1 MKLLRSEVEFIKA
14 MIPEGEKLLN
24 DLAVKELSRQ
34 LFHLYFETETYNS
47 KQKQLRKLL
56 RYIWWLAKKVE
67 FADEIGKTEELII
80 EEDIEITEEVKRKLE
95 KLPEEL
101 KEFLRDKEWR
111 DMFSPL
117 MLYRAEKLS
126 YTGIKYVYKTLKN
139 TYYAQI
145 QGTQTYH
152 VEVSENLHDYMNCT
166 AYCDCPYTKMEDYCK
181 HMASV
186 LFYVERNRNAI
197 PNEIEMTAEAEIHF
211 YESQIDENGRLVNS
225 NGFWITKE
233 QIGRLKAL
241 LAPRQYMGLMD
252 SFEEEDD
259 DYAGGEVFL
268 ADLDYLSYE
277 YQIGE
282 RAGSWARREILA
294 DLYDEILLQNQNNAI
309 DDELQE
315 LSQTHQ
321 VITQTIK
328 DEKIE
333 FSDERQLEWTL
344 MHKKEPVECDYLYVG
359 VSPKGQY
366 GCNYWYIDE
375 EKQTQENTYVWV
387 NMGRKNTEQI
397 VYVDSVRY
405 CNASDVPYPVEKT
418 KRLLR
423 QATEEETEEADVLWD
438 E

>member
-67 FADEIGKTEELII
+67 LADEMGKTEELIV

-95 KLPEEL
+95 KLPVEL

-111 DMFSPL
+111 DVFSPL

-126 YTGIKYVYKTLKN
+126 HTGIKSIYRTLKN

-152 VEVSENLHDYMNCT
+152 VEVSENLHDYINCT

-186 LFYVERNRNAI
+186 LFYVERNRDAI
-197 PNEIEMTAEAEIHF
+197 PNEIDMTAEKEVHF

-233 QIGRLKAL
+233 QIGRLKVL
-241 LAPRQYMGLMD
+241 LTPRQYMDLMD

-259 DYAGGEVFL
+259 DYGGEEVFL

-277 YQIGE
+277 YEIGE
-282 RAGSWARREILA
+282 TAGHWVKKDRLL
-294 DLYDEILLQNQNNAI
+294 DLYDEICLQNEAADRNPEEI
-309 DDELQE
+309 DE
-315 LSQTHQ
+315 
-321 VITQTIK
+321 
-328 DEKIE
+328 EKIKPTYQKVIRD
-333 FSDERQLEWTL
+333 FSDEKPDTQETIETE
-344 MHKKEPVECDYLYVG
+344 KPITQSCDYLYVG

-387 NMGRKNTEQI
+387 NMGRRNTEQI

-405 CNASDVPYPVEKT
+405 CNANDVPYPIEKT
-418 KRLLR
+418 KRVLR

>member
-1 MKLLRSEVEFIKA
+1 MKLLRSEVEFIKV

-34 LFHLYFETETYNS
+34 LFRLYFATETYNS
-47 KQKQLRKLL
+47 KQKKLRKLL
-56 RYIWWLAKKVE
+56 RYIWRLAKKVD
-67 FADEIGKTEELII
+67 FLSEIEETKELII

-95 KLPEEL
+95 KLPVEL

-126 YTGIKYVYKTLKN
+126 QTGIKSIYRTLKN

-186 LFYVERNRNAI
+186 LFYVERNRDAI
-197 PNEIEMTAEAEIHF
+197 PNEIEMTAEAEVHF

-233 QIGRLKAL
+233 QIRHLKVL
-241 LAPRQYMGLMD
+241 LPPKQYMWLMD
-252 SFEEEDD
+252 SFEEADD
-259 DYAGGEVFL
+259 DYYDSEEVFL
-268 ADLDYLSYE
+268 DNLDYLSYE
-277 YQIGE
+277 YKIGE
-282 RAGSWARREILA
+282 RAGSWARKESLA
-294 DLYDEILLQNQNNAI
+294 DLYDEILLQNSAI

-315 LSQTHQ
+315 INEQELSRTYQ
-321 VITQTIK
+321 VIEDDTL
-328 DEKIE
+328 E
-333 FSDERQLEWTL
+333 FSGERLVEVQLKN
-344 MHKKEPVECDYLYVG
+344 KKELVGCDYLYVG
-359 VSPKGQY
+359 VSPRGQY
-366 GCNYWYIDE
+366 DCNYWYIDE

-387 NMGRKNTEQI
+387 NMGRRNAEQI

-405 CNASDVPYPVEKT
+405 CNANDVPYPVEKT
-418 KRLLR
+418 KRVLR

>member
-14 MIPEGEKLLN
+14 MIPEGGKLLN

-47 KQKQLRKLL
+47 KQKQLRKLM

-67 FADEIGKTEELII
+67 LADEIGKTADLII

-95 KLPEEL
+95 NLPVEL

-126 YTGIKYVYKTLKN
+126 HTGIKSVYKTLEN
-139 TYYAQI
+139 TYYAQV

-166 AYCDCPYTKMEDYCK
+166 AYCDCPYAKMEDYCK

-186 LFYVERNRNAI
+186 LFYVERNREAI
-197 PNEIEMTAEAEIHF
+197 PNERDMTAEKEVHF
-211 YESQIDENGRLVNS
+211 YESQIDENGRLTNS

-233 QIGRLKAL
+233 QIKRLKEL
-241 LAPRQYMGLMD
+241 LPPRQYMDLMD
-252 SFEEEDD
+252 EFEETDEYWD
-259 DYAGGEVFL
+259 GEEPFL
-268 ADLDYLSYE
+268 ENLDNLTYE
-277 YQIGE
+277 YEIGE
-282 RAGSWARREILA
+282 MAGRWMRKVSLS
-294 DLYDEILLQNQNNAI
+294 DLYDEICLQNEVADRNPEEI
-309 DDELQE
+309 DEE
-315 LSQTHQ
+315 E
-321 VITQTIK
+321 IK
-328 DEKIE
+328 ATYQKIIRA
-333 FSDERQLEWTL
+333 FSDEKLDFQENV
-344 MHKKEPVECDYLYVG
+344 EPEKTITDNYDYLYVG

-375 EKQTQENTYVWV
+375 DKQTQANTYVWV
-387 NMGRKNTEQI
+387 NMGRRNTEQI

-405 CNASDVPYPVEKT
+405 CNAEDVPYPIDKT
-418 KRLLR
+418 KRVLR